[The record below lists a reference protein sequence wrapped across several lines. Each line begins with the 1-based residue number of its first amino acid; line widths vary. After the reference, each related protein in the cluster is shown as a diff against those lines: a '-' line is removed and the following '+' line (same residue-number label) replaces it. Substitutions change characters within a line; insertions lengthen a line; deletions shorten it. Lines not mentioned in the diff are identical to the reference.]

1 MVEELTEG
9 DGELF
14 VVNVDHISELKA
26 GLNLKTPISNPN
38 AYKFS
43 KTKIIHPNSPHK
55 FKSLS

>member
-14 VVNVDHISELKA
+14 VVNVDHISQLKA

-38 AYKFS
+38 ASKFS
-43 KTKIIHPNSPHK
+43 KQKN
-55 FKSLS
+55 